1 MKINVY
7 SSLAFVI
14 SAFLFIGTS
23 NIASAQ
29 IKIGTNGSTIE
40 PSSILELESSKQGLL
55 LPRLTDTVAINTL
68 NPPNGMLIYL
78 SKWPAVGLYVRKTT
92 GWEYLT
98 GSLGGNG
105 SFNNLTVGGTL
116 IAQNFS
122 GNLIGNAS
130 TATLATTATNAVN
143 VNITNDLSTST
154 VSYPT
159 FVTNTPGNTSIRTSS
174 PKLSFVPNTGILSA
188 IGFKGNLVGDV
199 TGVATSSIDAVNAS
213 NTDIVNDIV
222 SNSPQ
227 YPTFVSGTIG
237 NLPQKTSSTNLTFTP
252 LTGELKAL
260 KFAGAL
266 QGNASSATS
275 AIDATN
281 SQNVKVTDDI
291 ITSSVSYPLFASGI
305 SGNQPIKSSSSNLRY
320 VPSTGIL
327 SANGFVGNL
336 TGNVYGTVSSSKDAD
351 NAANIQVKEDAIS
364 TVPVYPTFVS
374 GTVGPLPASINSAKL
389 KYIPNTGE
397 LISPYFIG
405 SLIGTASN
413 TEKAKNAENV
423 MVSDDLGTAPT
434 YPVFVNAITANQAI
448 KSSSTKLIYYPNTG
462 ILEAKGGFIGNLTGN
477 VTGTVSNAK
486 DAENATKIQVIED
499 AISTVPLYPTFVSG
513 NPGPLPATINS
524 TQLKYI
530 PKTGQFFS
538 PKFVGEL
545 VGNATSTTT
554 ATNSANV
561 AITDESA
568 NALPTYP
575 VFVNAVTGNQALKS
589 NSTRLS
595 YVPSTGFLTATK
607 FIGNLKGD
615 VEGKVSEAVN
625 ADNAVKIGIAED
637 NSTATTMYP
646 VFVNGKTGSL
656 PSFVSGLRL
665 GFQPQSGTLT
675 APFFSG
681 DSSMATTLP

>member
-305 SGNQPIKSSSSNLRY
+305 SGNQPIKSSGMYHLLVFY
-320 VPSTGIL
+320 L
-327 SANGFVGNL
+327 L
-336 TGNVYGTVSSSKDAD
+336 
-351 NAANIQVKEDAIS
+351 
-364 TVPVYPTFVS
+364 
-374 GTVGPLPASINSAKL
+374 
-389 KYIPNTGE
+389 
-397 LISPYFIG
+397 
-405 SLIGTASN
+405 
-413 TEKAKNAENV
+413 
-423 MVSDDLGTAPT
+423 MVL
-434 YPVFVNAITANQAI
+434 
-448 KSSSTKLIYYPNTG
+448 
-462 ILEAKGGFIGNLTGN
+462 
-477 VTGTVSNAK
+477 
-486 DAENATKIQVIED
+486 
-499 AISTVPLYPTFVSG
+499 
-513 NPGPLPATINS
+513 
-524 TQLKYI
+524 
-530 PKTGQFFS
+530 
-538 PKFVGEL
+538 
-545 VGNATSTTT
+545 
-554 ATNSANV
+554 
-561 AITDESA
+561 
-568 NALPTYP
+568 
-575 VFVNAVTGNQALKS
+575 
-589 NSTRLS
+589 
-595 YVPSTGFLTATK
+595 
-607 FIGNLKGD
+607 
-615 VEGKVSEAVN
+615 
-625 ADNAVKIGIAED
+625 
-637 NSTATTMYP
+637 
-646 VFVNGKTGSL
+646 
-656 PSFVSGLRL
+656 
-665 GFQPQSGTLT
+665 
-675 APFFSG
+675 
-681 DSSMATTLP
+681 